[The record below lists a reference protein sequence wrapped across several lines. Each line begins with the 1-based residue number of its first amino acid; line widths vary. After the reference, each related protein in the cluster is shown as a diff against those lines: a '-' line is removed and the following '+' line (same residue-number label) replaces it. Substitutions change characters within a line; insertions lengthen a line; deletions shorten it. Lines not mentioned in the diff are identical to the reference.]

1 MPTTCDNL
9 IKQAIERNCADPH
22 VPGLELVGWI
32 LNRSQIDFANVTFK
46 SGSTNEISALPLV
59 TGAYAYPVY
68 QSGKKPFNGTKK
80 TLNTSDL
87 GGYVT
92 NRVQFIVLENSPEV
106 SANIVDPILDG
117 EFVFIAENRAKK
129 LKDSTN
135 PGGAAFEV
143 FGFWQGLRLAEGSL
157 DPYSDDANG
166 GWSVALEEEKSP
178 KSGMFL
184 NAGTYA
190 ATKTLIDTLVNG
202 SDDDNS

>member
-32 LNRSQIDFANVTFK
+32 INRSQIDFANVTFK
-46 SGSTNEISALPLV
+46 NGSTNEISALPLE

-92 NRVQFIVLENSPEV
+92 NRVQFIILENSPEV

-129 LKDSTN
+129 LKDATN

-184 NAGTYA
+184 NAGSYS
-190 ATKTLIDTLVNG
+190 ATKTLIATLVNG
-202 SDDDNS
+202 SDDND